1 MAISLSVT
9 LEEAALGCKKTIS
22 YDRLAPC
29 EDCNGTGRAEGAQ
42 EKQCSRCHGT
52 GYVTT
57 VQRSFLGQV
66 QSSSPCPDCHGEGTV
81 IDHPCETCDGQ
92 GRTPSHEK
100 IDIDIPAGVSTG
112 RQLRVSGFGE
122 AGLRGEPSGDLI
134 VNVRVADHERFKRN
148 GDDLY
153 LVSDISIAQA
163 ALGCEIEVEGIMPDE
178 VVKVTVPAG
187 TQYGDTVS
195 VGNSACPALAVAA
208 RVAAWSFS
216 CACSFPRAFR
226 PSSATCSRPSPPSPA
241 TTSLP
246 ARNRLPIASRVPST
260 TSSIKEPRV
269 LAPPYL
275 CCQPRLPRQ
284 PG

>member
-100 IDIDIPAGVSTG
+100 IDIDIPAG
-112 RQLRVSGFGE
+112 
-122 AGLRGEPSGDLI
+122 
-134 VNVRVADHERFKRN
+134 RFDR
-148 GDDLY
+148 
-153 LVSDISIAQA
+153 
-163 ALGCEIEVEGIMPDE
+163 P
-178 VVKVTVPAG
+178 P
-187 TQYGDTVS
+187 
-195 VGNSACPALAVAA
+195 AA
-208 RVAAWSFS
+208 RERLWARPAFAAS
-216 CACSFPRAFR
+216 PRA
-226 PSSATCSRPSPPSPA
+226 T
-241 TTSLP
+241 
-246 ARNRLPIASRVPST
+246 
-260 TSSIKEPRV
+260 
-269 LAPPYL
+269 
-275 CCQPRLPRQ
+275 
-284 PG
+284 

>member
-29 EDCNGTGRAEGAQ
+29 EDCNGSGRAEGAQ

-178 VVKVTVPAG
+178 VVKVTRGRLIVQLRVVVP
-187 TQYGDTVS
+187 TNLSNKQHE
-195 VGNSACPALAVAA
+195 LL
-208 RVAAWSFS
+208 
-216 CACSFPRAFR
+216 RAFADEMGDDVASGKKSVTDR
-226 PSSATCSRPSPPSPA
+226 IKSA
-241 TTSLP
+241 LDDI
-246 ARNRLPIASRVPST
+246 LD
-260 TSSIKEPRV
+260 
-269 LAPPYL
+269 
-275 CCQPRLPRQ
+275 
-284 PG
+284 

>member
-1 MAISLSVT
+1 MDAAAEKLRNQLEDLEPYCGSQALKFAVRAGLQPQMAYTVSETSRYCLLYT
-9 LEEAALGCKKTIS
+9 
-22 YDRLAPC
+22 
-29 EDCNGTGRAEGAQ
+29 
-42 EKQCSRCHGT
+42 SRCHGT

-178 VVKVTVPAG
+178 VVKVCVPAG
-187 TQYGDTVS
+187 TQ
-195 VGNSACPALAVAA
+195 
-208 RVAAWSFS
+208 
-216 CACSFPRAFR
+216 
-226 PSSATCSRPSPPSPA
+226 
-241 TTSLP
+241 
-246 ARNRLPIASRVPST
+246 
-260 TSSIKEPRV
+260 
-269 LAPPYL
+269 
-275 CCQPRLPRQ
+275 
-284 PG
+284 